1 MKRLLILVAGLMLC
15 PGLAG
20 AATVEETVAQLQKDW
35 AIAKYETP
43 DKDREQV
50 FEKLTRAAEAAVT
63 AHPGRAEPLIWQ
75 AIIVSSDAGENGGF
89 SALGKVKKARDLLLE
104 AEKINA
110 HALDGSVYTSLGSL
124 YYQVPGW
131 PLGFGDDVKAEGY
144 LKRAL
149 SINPD
154 GIDPNFFYGD
164 FLREAG
170 RHKEAVQYLEKALKA
185 PPRPD
190 RPLADKGR
198 HTEVERALAE
208 VKQELG
214 G

>member
-1 MKRLLILVAGLMLC
+1 MTHPANTPIIDE
-15 PGLAG
+15 PSP
-20 AATVEETVAQLQKDW
+20 LQKGLEW
-35 AIAKYETP
+35 LGLRTIPLSELRAKYETP

-124 YYQVPGW
+124 YCTATLFIPRKSRDTGVKTESRKQHQIPFSMAL
-131 PLGFGDDVKAEGY
+131 PLSY
-144 LKRAL
+144 CLL
-149 SINPD
+149 
-154 GIDPNFFYGD
+154 
-164 FLREAG
+164 
-170 RHKEAVQYLEKALKA
+170 
-185 PPRPD
+185 D
-190 RPLADKGR
+190 RRCIIAMN
-198 HTEVERALAE
+198 V
-208 VKQELG
+208 
-214 G
+214 